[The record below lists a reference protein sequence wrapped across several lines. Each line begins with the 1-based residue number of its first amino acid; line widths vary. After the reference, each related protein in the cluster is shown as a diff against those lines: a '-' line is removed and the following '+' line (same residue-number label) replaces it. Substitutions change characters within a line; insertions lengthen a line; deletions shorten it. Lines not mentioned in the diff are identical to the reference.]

1 MLEWWVADFFLS
13 TFFHTNMVV
22 HNNGNHAEQKSY
34 KITFGEV
41 GHILEVKTTKC
52 RCGWTPE
59 RLGTHY
65 FRICAEAMR
74 SQPFR
79 NPAASSFFLFS
90 TVP

>member
-41 GHILEVKTTKC
+41 GHILVMSYLPTSLPPYLPPEKGSLIFMKIYRNEV
-52 RCGWTPE
+52 
-59 RLGTHY
+59 
-65 FRICAEAMR
+65 
-74 SQPFR
+74 
-79 NPAASSFFLFS
+79 
-90 TVP
+90 